1 MSQHPEH
8 KEEAAPYHMRLRR
21 DEVHETEDGGQRAGL
36 RAFTGLRFWSQLVL
50 KLAVP
55 ETFQLLNIL
64 GLALKKKKKKSVL
77 KAVIQCSG
85 LERRELSTPCVVSL
99 LSTSSF
105 FSL

>member
-64 GLALKKKKKKSVL
+64 GLALKKKKKK
-77 KAVIQCSG
+77 
-85 LERRELSTPCVVSL
+85 VS
-99 LSTSSF
+99 
-105 FSL
+105 